1 MDETGDSLI
10 GGVVLAAGRSTR
22 FGESNKLLEAI
33 DGTPLVTRAARTAV
47 QSSLD
52 EVAVVLGYDSDAVA
66 DALSAFD
73 LPARYNDDY
82 ADGQSTSVR
91 AGVEFAREA
100 DWDAAVFLLG
110 DMPFVETRTLDRL
123 LDAYRAG
130 EGDIV
135 APRYEGKRGNPVL
148 FDARHFDALGN
159 VDGDRG
165 GRELVME
172 HDGTRFVDVDDAG
185 VLRDIDSEADLRT
198 YVAEE

>member
-1 MDETGDSLI
+1 MDETGDLVI
-10 GGVVLAAGRSTR
+10 GGVILAAGQSTR
-22 FGESNKLLEAI
+22 FGESNKLLEPVN
-33 DGTPLVTRAARTAV
+33 GTPLVVCAARTAV
-47 QSSLD
+47 ESLLN
-52 EVAVVLGYDSDAVA
+52 EVTVVLGYESNAVA

-73 LPARYNDDY
+73 LPTRYNDDY
-82 ADGQSTSVR
+82 ADGQSTSVCE
-91 AGVEFAREA
+91 GVEFAREA
-100 DWDAAVFLLG
+100 DWDAAVFLLS

-123 LDAYRAG
+123 LAAYRAN

-148 FDARHFDALGN
+148 FDARHFDALAD

-185 VLRDIDSEADLRT
+185 VLRDIDLEADLRE
-198 YVAEE
+198 YVDEE